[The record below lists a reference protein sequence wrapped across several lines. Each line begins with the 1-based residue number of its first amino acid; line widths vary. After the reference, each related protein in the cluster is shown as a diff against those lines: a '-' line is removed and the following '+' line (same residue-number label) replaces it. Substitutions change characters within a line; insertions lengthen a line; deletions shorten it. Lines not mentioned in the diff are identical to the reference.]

1 MCDDAS
7 GAQKQKEPCV
17 KMGDGSCPQVCW
29 MELNPALM
37 LLYSVLEVRHDWV
50 RLLRLLAH

>member
-1 MCDDAS
+1 
-7 GAQKQKEPCV
+7 
-17 KMGDGSCPQVCW
+17 MGDGSCPRVCW

-37 LLYSVLEVRHDWV
+37 LLYSVLEMSHDWV